1 MMTSLARSPARSM
14 VAAVA
19 LASMA
24 AAPHATAQTEA
35 VSLAGTWR
43 LAPDPD
49 ASGTDSIRK
58 LGLTQTADVW
68 LPGSLQAQGHGDLPR
83 MDSPWVGDTR
93 PAEWAR
99 DEYAPY
105 RSDDNFKMPFWLTP
119 DRVFVGAAWYSR
131 EVTVPPTW
139 TGKHVTLYL
148 ERAHWVTEAWL
159 DGRPIG
165 KGESLSTP
173 HHFDIGAI
181 EPGTYTLDLRIDN
194 SMAYGVGP
202 NAHSMTDHT
211 QTNWNGVVGAI
222 QLRAV
227 PMVSVEQVRVVP
239 RGSTKSAVAT
249 VTVRNRTSADTTVD
263 LSAVATN
270 DYAPAAS
277 ANSTLTVPANSDAQA
292 EIRVDLG
299 PDAAMW
305 SEFTPHAYHLAVTA
319 DSTSGSHTFET
330 WFGLR
335 DLASDDGR
343 FTINGNPIY
352 LRGTLECAI
361 FPKTGYPPTDT
372 AEWERIFNR
381 LREFGLNHMRF
392 HSWCPPR
399 AAFLAADKLGM
410 YLQVEGPFW
419 VNQGPQLGLGD
430 PIDQYVY
437 EETDRILA
445 EFGNHPSFLLM
456 AYGNEPNGPG
466 PRGLGENFLG
476 EWLNTYKVADN
487 RRFYTSGAGWPI
499 MEESQF
505 HVPYQ
510 PRIQRWGEGLD
521 STINSKPPTTRT
533 DYNEYS
539 ARFDDPILAHEIGQW
554 CVFPNFEEMGKYTG
568 HLKPKNFEIFRDLL
582 TNSGLGHRERDFLMA
597 SGRLQVLAYKEEIEA
612 ALRTSDFGGFQL
624 LDLHDFP
631 GQGTALVGVLDPFW
645 DPKPYITADEF
656 HSFSGPITPLAR
668 FADRVFTNGE
678 EFAADIDI
686 AQFGAAALDDAV
698 VAWSI
703 TLKDGTTMAAGDFAA
718 MDLPVGDLIRVGSL
732 RTTLSAE
739 LATKATLRV
748 EIEGEIQ
755 GENIANTWDIWIFPN
770 ESAAPMPS
778 DVHFT
783 RVLDAEAERVLARG
797 GTVLFMPEGRFT
809 TGDVALGFSPVFWNT
824 AWTNGQAPH
833 TLGLF
838 IEPNHPLFNHFP
850 TDYHTDWQ
858 WWDLIGW
865 PSAQAGAMVLTDLP
879 LELDP
884 LVQPIDTWFRSRK
897 LASLFETRVGE
908 GRLMVSALD
917 IDTDLDERHA
927 ARQFRKSLLAYM
939 TSSEFAPSIAVTADQ
954 VRSLFREPPT
964 AERLRARVSDAT
976 RNHPGYPATN
986 VLDGDPSS
994 LWHTRWSG
1002 DIPQHPHSITIELP
1016 EPARLAGMTYLSRQ
1030 DRNLNGQI
1038 DRYTVEVSTDGEA
1051 WTRVANGRFVANGP
1065 AQPVEFDRPRSVTH
1079 IRLTAETSHGSRP
1092 YSAVAEIDLLTE

>member
-1 MMTSLARSPARSM
+1 MIKLARMTAR
-14 VAAVA
+14 VAITCTAVIA
-19 LASMA
+19 LATPA
-24 AAPHATAQTEA
+24 AAQSEA

-43 LAPDPD
+43 VAPDPS
-49 ASGTDSIRK
+49 ASGSDTVRK
-58 LGLTQTADVW
+58 LGLTDTADIW
-68 LPGSLQAQGHGDLPR
+68 LPGSLQAQGHGELPG

-93 PAEWAR
+93 PAEWGR
-99 DEYAPY
+99 LEYAPY
-105 RSDDNFKMPFWLTP
+105 RSADNFKMPFWLTP
-119 DRVFVGAAWYSR
+119 DRVFMGAAWYSR

-139 TGKHVTLYL
+139 TGKHVSLYL

-159 DGRPIG
+159 DGRPLG
-165 KGESLSTP
+165 KNESLSTP

-211 QTNWNGVVGAI
+211 QTNWNGVVGTI
-222 QLRAV
+222 QLRAS

-239 RGSTKSAVAT
+239 SGTSKNAVAT
-249 VTVRNRTSADTTVD
+249 VTIRNRTKNAQNVD
-263 LSAVATN
+263 LTAIATN
-270 DYAPAAS
+270 DHAPTATAS
-277 ANSTLTVPANSDAQA
+277 SSVTVPAQSDQQA
-292 EIRVDLG
+292 TITIDLG
-299 PDAAMW
+299 SDAAMW
-305 SEFTPHAYHLAVTA
+305 SEFTPHTYHLEVEANS
-319 DSTSGSHTFET
+319 DSGTHSFQT

-335 DLASDDGR
+335 DLASADGR

-419 VNQGPQLGLGD
+419 VNQGPQLGRGD

-437 EETDRILA
+437 DETDRILA

-456 AYGNEPNGPG
+456 AYGNEPSGPG
-466 PRGLGENFLG
+466 PRNMGENFLA
-476 EWLNTYKVADN
+476 EWLNTYKASDD

-521 STINSKPPTTRT
+521 STMNSKPPTTRT

-539 ARFDDPILAHEIGQW
+539 SRFDDPILAHEIGQW

-582 TNSGLGHRERDFLMA
+582 TNNGLGHRERDFLMA
-597 SGRLQVLAYKEEIEA
+597 SGRLQVLAYKEEVEA

-645 DPKPYITADEF
+645 DPKPYITAEEF
-656 HSFSGPITPLAR
+656 HAFAGPITPLAR

-686 AQFGAAALDDAV
+686 AHFGAGTLKNAV

-703 TLKDGTTMAAGDFAA
+703 DLEDGTPMAGGSFRA

-732 RTTLSAE
+732 RATLSAE
-739 LATKATLRV
+739 RATKATLRV
-748 EIEGEIQ
+748 EIENEGIS
-755 GENIANTWDIWIFPN
+755 NTWDIWVFPN
-770 ESAAPMPS
+770 QQPADIPAS
-778 DVHFT
+778 VHFT
-783 RVLDAEAERVLARG
+783 RMLDAEAERVLARG

-809 TGDVALGFSPVFWNT
+809 EGEVALGFSPVFWNT
-824 AWTNGQAPH
+824 AWTNDQAPH

-838 IEPNHPLFNHFP
+838 IEPDHPLFDHFP

-865 PSAQAGAMVLTDLP
+865 PTAQAGAMVLDDLP
-879 LELDP
+879 VMLDP

-897 LASLFETRVGE
+897 LASLFEARVGD
-908 GRLMVSALD
+908 GKLIVSALD
-917 IDTDLDERHA
+917 IDTDLDERLA

-939 TSSEFAPSIAVTADQ
+939 TSSEFNPSVQVTADQ
-954 VRSLFREPPT
+954 VRSLFREPSA

-986 VLDGDPSS
+986 ALDGDATT

-1002 DIPQHPHSITIELP
+1002 EIPQHPHAITLELP
-1016 EPARLAGMTYLSRQ
+1016 EPAELSGRGYLARR

-1038 DRYTVEVSTDGEA
+1038 DRYTVDISTDGES
-1051 WTRVANGRFVANGP
+1051 WTRVAAGRFAANGP
-1065 AQPVEFDRPRSVTH
+1065 MQIAQFDRSRRATH
-1079 IRLTAETSHGSRP
+1079 VRLTAESSHGNRP
-1092 YSAVAEIDLLTE
+1092 YSAIAELDLITD